1 MVTICSATLENY
13 QAINTLVKEGHDE
26 HVAEVPT
33 VFKSVASVMPEAYY
47 KELLESSNSMVFIA
61 KNNEVVIG
69 FAVIS
74 IESTPSFDSLV
85 QRQYAY
91 IHDFGVKKDV
101 QKQGV
106 GKLLFTACVTWAQTM
121 NVTSIK
127 LNVWEFNTNAIDFYK
142 HLGMES
148 ISRKMAIQI

>member
-1 MVTICSATLENY
+1 MVTICSATLEDY
-13 QAINTLVKEGHDE
+13 QTINTLVKEGHDE
-26 HVAEVPT
+26 HVTEVPT
-33 VFKSVASVMPEAYY
+33 VFKSVASVMPNSYY
-47 KELLESSNSMVFIA
+47 KELLESSTSTIFVA
-61 KNNEVVIG
+61 KNQEALIG

-74 IESTPSFDSLV
+74 IESAPPFDSLV

-121 NVTSIK
+121 NVTSIE
-127 LNVWEFNTNAIDFYK
+127 LNVWDFNTNAIDFYK

-148 ISRKMAIQI
+148 VSRKMAIQI